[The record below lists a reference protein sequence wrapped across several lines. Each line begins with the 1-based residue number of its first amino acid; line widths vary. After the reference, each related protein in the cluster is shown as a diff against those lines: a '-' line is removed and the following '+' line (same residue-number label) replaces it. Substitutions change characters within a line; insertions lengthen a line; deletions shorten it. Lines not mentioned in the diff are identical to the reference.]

1 MSASVLID
9 TSAWIQL
16 LRDGTGPAADQVKKF
31 LQLGLACIAGPI
43 ATELIRGAR
52 TKKELSAL
60 DDLFSVVGWLR
71 IDEDTYLQAGQMGF
85 VLSKKGVNLA
95 AVDLILAR
103 VAIENQVPVLSL
115 DKHFTQMAK
124 HFPLDLV

>member
-1 MSASVLID
+1 MSARILID

-16 LRDGTGPAADQVKKF
+16 LRDGEGSAAEKVKRF
-31 LQLGLACIAGPI
+31 VRLGMAHVAGPI

-52 TKKELSAL
+52 SKKELSAL